1 MLHSL
6 AMKSLVLA
14 LLALVAIPACKKERP
29 LDGIGPYRFGMTQL
43 KDWNYDC
50 NPPDKKGRIYCQ
62 SNPLEKNTYHLGEHN
77 KAEIAGTFYS
87 ADRSAPLAELELF
100 VAECNVDRLKGWL
113 DYTFGSPSSTSEE
126 KMFWKKG
133 KVFVAAKV
141 PPNARECVITMV
153 ESGNAARID
162 ELTNPPPAPPPN

>member
-1 MLHSL
+1 
-6 AMKSLVLA
+6 MKLMLA
-14 LLALVAIPACKKERP
+14 LLALAAVAGCKKERP
-29 LDGIGPYRFGMTQL
+29 IDGIGPYRFGRTQL

-87 ADRSAPLAELELF
+87 SDRTAPLAELELF

-113 DYTFGSPSSTSEE
+113 DYTFGSPASTTEQ

-133 KVFVAAKV
+133 KVFIAAKV
-141 PPNARECVITMV
+141 PPGAVECVITMV
-153 ESGNAARID
+153 ESTNAARIA
-162 ELTNPPPAPPPN
+162 ELENPPASAAPPAP